1 MQAHSCEG
9 GYRLHMVMSHTVP
22 DDNLRIKVE
31 DPLASYR
38 LSTRLAECVS
48 SLQSIGTEFA
58 VLCIGSDRS
67 TGDALGPLVGTRLK
81 RHECRFIQVH
91 GTLDEPVHA
100 INLRDVLADIL
111 SHGSTIIAVDACLGK
126 VANVG
131 TLCANI
137 GPLSPGAGVKKILP
151 QAGDIHITGTV
162 NVKGFMEYAVLQNTR
177 LSLVVKMADIISDA
191 IIRTLPILI
200 KTCDAAEVPEL
211 TYC

>member
-1 MQAHSCEG
+1 MAMSC
-9 GYRLHMVMSHTVP
+9 TIP
-22 DDNLRIKVE
+22 NDNLRIGVN

-38 LSTRLAECVS
+38 LSTRLAECVY
-48 SLQSIGTEFA
+48 SLQSIGSEFA
-58 VLCIGSDRS
+58 ILCIGSDRS

-81 RHECRFIQVH
+81 KHECKSMRVY

-100 INLRDVLADIL
+100 INLQDVLVDIL
-111 SHGSTIIAVDACLGK
+111 SNNSTVVAVDACLGK
-126 VANVG
+126 ASNVG
-131 TLCANI
+131 TLYANT
-137 GPLSPGAGVKKILP
+137 GPLSPGAGVKKVLP

-191 IIRTLPILI
+191 VIKTLPILI
-200 KTCDAAEVPEL
+200 KTCNAAEVPEF